1 MCSPFWLIMNEF
13 MRQWAQPQMRVHK
26 FACQESE
33 FHFITE
39 CTGKNYRTDIYEG
52 NCQENLKTS
61 EYKFAIVP
69 IKIIFI
75 TI

>member
-1 MCSPFWLIMNEF
+1 LFVVWANNLRIAHRDVGMCSPFWLIMNEF

-39 CTGKNYRTDIYEG
+39 CTGKNYTRRV
-52 NCQENLKTS
+52 LSK
-61 EYKFAIVP
+61 K
-69 IKIIFI
+69 K
-75 TI
+75 